1 MREKEELT
9 SKPKSS
15 SLALCSPLWG
25 QTVLCLSSRMISA
38 MSRCLCD
45 VLESCKSR
53 NESELEIMLN
63 YRVPASPW
71 LQLPLKCI
79 RQGNLIFFPRLI
91 CDERI
96 RPENL
101 FKRNLC
107 VGGFPLT
114 RNLYV
119 RTDVKPVKAGSH
131 ERCKRKRKQTD
142 VWTTT
147 TETQTQAQTLT
158 QEMETFSFP
167 CACVCACVCIS
178 YVWTGSTQTQ
188 AQGEKYSFES
198 VRKYPVL
205 FDKSGCDF

>member
-96 RPENL
+96 RPEIL

-107 VGGFPLT
+107 VGGFPLP

-119 RTDVKPVKAGSH
+119 RTDA
-131 ERCKRKRKQTD
+131 
-142 VWTTT
+142 
-147 TETQTQAQTLT
+147 
-158 QEMETFSFP
+158 SFNWL
-167 CACVCACVCIS
+167 
-178 YVWTGSTQTQ
+178 Y
-188 AQGEKYSFES
+188 
-198 VRKYPVL
+198 VRKLKPGFHIVVSVVSVVSVVRKK
-205 FDKSGCDF
+205 FIGQI